1 MSCRRLRIDLAVP
14 ARRPAATG
22 LGLGLCLAGLAAT
35 AAVAV
40 AFQNVLAER
49 ARLDAAIDALAE
61 LHRAPVE
68 TPGRAAAQADTA
80 KMNRELR
87 IPWTK
92 LLTELEAA
100 SNDMAARVSLL
111 QVEPDADKRVVR
123 ITAEV
128 RSLPDALA
136 YLMRLQQSPML
147 RYPMLE
153 SHERRKDDP
162 EHAVRIKVAAEW
174 RS

>member
-1 MSCRRLRIDLAVP
+1 MNHARLIQLDFAAPVRRST
-14 ARRPAATG
+14 AAG
-22 LGLGLCLAGLAAT
+22 LLLCLAGIAAAT
-35 AAVAV
+35 VVGVEFRSALV
-40 AFQNVLAER
+40 ER
-49 ARLDAAIDALAE
+49 ARLDGAIDAIADQ
-61 LHRAPVE
+61 RRTRVD
-68 TPGRAAAQADTA
+68 TVGRAAAETEFA
-80 KMNRELR
+80 KMSRELA

-100 SNDMAARVSLL
+100 SNDMASQVSLL
-111 QVEPDADKRVVR
+111 HVEPDADKHVVR

-136 YLMRLQQSPML
+136 YLERLQRSPVL

-162 EHAVRIKVAAEW
+162 EHAVLIKIAAEW
-174 RS
+174 HS

>member
-1 MSCRRLRIDLAVP
+1 MNHARSVQLDFAVP
-14 ARRPAATG
+14 VRRPTAAG
-22 LGLGLCLAGLAAT
+22 LLLCLAGIAAAT
-35 AAVAV
+35 AVGVEFRSA
-40 AFQNVLAER
+40 LAER
-49 ARLDAAIDALAE
+49 ARLDGAVEAIAD
-61 LHRAPVE
+61 HRRSPGE
-68 TPGRAAAQADTA
+68 TAGRAAAETEFA
-80 KMNRELR
+80 KMSQELA

-100 SNDMAARVSLL
+100 SNDMASQVSLL
-111 QVEPDADKRVVR
+111 HVEPDADKHVVR

-136 YLMRLQQSPML
+136 YLERLQRSPVL

-162 EHAVRIKVAAEW
+162 EHAVRIKIAAEW

>member
-1 MSCRRLRIDLAVP
+1 MRAPRVLHLDFAAPPRRIG
-14 ARRPAATG
+14 AAG
-22 LGLGLCLAGLAAT
+22 LLLCLGGLAAAT
-35 AAVAV
+35 AVGSVFHTLA
-40 AFQNVLAER
+40 AER
-49 ARLDAAIDALAE
+49 SRLEASIDALEAR
-61 LHRAPVE
+61 HRSPTRGGDRPAVQTE
-68 TPGRAAAQADTA
+68 VA
-80 KMNRELR
+80 KMNRGLS

-100 SNDMAARVSLL
+100 SNDMPSQVSLL
-111 QVEPDADKRVVR
+111 QVEPDPEKHMVR

-128 RSLPDALA
+128 RSLPDALL
-136 YLMRLQQSPML
+136 YLQRLQHSEVL

-174 RS
+174 NS

>member
-1 MSCRRLRIDLAVP
+1 MSQELA
-14 ARRPAATG
+14 
-22 LGLGLCLAGLAAT
+22 
-35 AAVAV
+35 
-40 AFQNVLAER
+40 
-49 ARLDAAIDALAE
+49 
-61 LHRAPVE
+61 
-68 TPGRAAAQADTA
+68 
-80 KMNRELR
+80 

-100 SNDMAARVSLL
+100 SNDMASQVSLL
-111 QVEPDADKRVVR
+111 HVEPDADKHVVR

-136 YLMRLQQSPML
+136 YLERLQRSPVL

-162 EHAVRIKVAAEW
+162 EHAVRIKIAAEW